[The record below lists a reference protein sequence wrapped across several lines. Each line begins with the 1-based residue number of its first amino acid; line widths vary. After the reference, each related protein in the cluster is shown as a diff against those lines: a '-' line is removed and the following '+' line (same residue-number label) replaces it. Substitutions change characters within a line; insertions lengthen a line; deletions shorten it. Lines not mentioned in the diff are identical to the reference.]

1 MHGNRPEL
9 PAVGSQAG
17 PGKKQDFCKM
27 GIVILPTSKSCFET
41 KLKDVSAWCRS
52 KHSINISFFFFFKLS
67 VSIVS
72 MVMFQD
78 CHEDCIREYMQNS

>member
-1 MHGNRPEL
+1 MHGSRSEL

-27 GIVILPTSKSCFET
+27 GIVILPTCKSCFET
-41 KLKDVSAWCRS
+41 ELKDVSAWCRS
-52 KHSINISFFFFFKLS
+52 KHSINISNFFFS
-67 VSIVS
+67 NYHVSIVS

-78 CHEDCIREYMQNS
+78 CREDCIREYMQNS